1 MSSLVKAEERLLPRN
16 DYVVVRVKKRD
27 VGPDGVELPDSSLEG
42 KDFVIEAVGDDV
54 EKLKKGDK
62 VLMVGTRGEDWAY
75 LPRSS
80 DVLVIKEAN
89 IVGVW
94 K

>member
-1 MSSLVKAEERLLPRN
+1 MSILVKAEERLLPRN
-16 DYVVVRVKKRD
+16 DYCVVRVKKRD

-42 KDFVIEAVGDDV
+42 KDFVIEAVGVDV
-54 EKLKKGDK
+54 DNLKKGDK
-62 VLMVGTRGEDWAY
+62 VLMVGSKGEDWAFI
-75 LPRSS
+75 PRSNEL
-80 DVLVIKEAN
+80 LVIKEAN